1 MRNMNLV
8 RLSSFPAVIG
18 ENLEEGVV
26 RKKEEEGE
34 GEKGNLIFPV
44 STPEVAGNEGAGIVI
59 FPVSTPEVADSA
71 NEGTEFVDLV
81 EKKTPNENA
90 ITIGIFHKLI

>member
-1 MRNMNLV
+1 M
-8 RLSSFPAVIG
+8 IG
-18 ENLEEGVV
+18 ENWEEGVV

-59 FPVSTPEVADSA
+59 FPVSTPEVAD
-71 NEGTEFVDLV
+71 NEGTEIVDLI
-81 EKKTPNENA
+81 EKKTANENA